1 MCFVFASFVTLF
13 SGQSTHSYLH
23 SLFRYVWYEEYPTVP
38 SIFVLNGFIYSLF
51 GLYDLGQVC
60 ATLPHQEPG
69 NGERQNPNQENGGK
83 EKGDAC
89 RRANALFEEGVRS
102 LEALLALY
110 DSGSGSFYDLRHYS
124 LAGAVPPNVARWDYH
139 STHINQLLALYSV
152 VRRDVFASTAH
163 RWIGYMKG
171 HRAPHN

>member
-1 MCFVFASFVTLF
+1 MT
-13 SGQSTHSYLH
+13 
-23 SLFRYVWYEEYPTVP
+23 RYVWYEEYPTVP

-60 ATLPHQEPG
+60 GSAPLQEQMVA
-69 NGERQNPNQENGGK
+69 EKVK
-83 EKGDAC
+83 EEEDAC
-89 RRANALFEEGVRS
+89 KRANVLFEEGVRS

-124 LAGAVPPNVARWDYH
+124 LAGAVAPNVARWDYH

-152 VRRDVFASTAH
+152 VRRDVFSSTAH
-163 RWIGYMKG
+163 RWIAYMKG